1 MQDDRFD
8 VYDIDGT
15 LTIPGHD
22 LWHLCT
28 KNLCADKGLFDRQ
41 VAQWKADIQNGADSF
56 DRSLAM
62 MKSGLTLLGNGIDSE
77 RIVDEAKRL
86 AGNLIDEGFVWREAI
101 NFLKSRLRTGRTAV
115 LSTTNYHEGAVG
127 FLLALHLRGW
137 IDEAELKT
145 IVVSGSKIDWSSRSL
160 VHFNMGRNK
169 VMGLLDALGISEA
182 AVKARIDYAFG
193 DDPLGNDQELL
204 AIAPHPYVIRNEKHS
219 DLNLPDRV
227 KLVTWSDV
235 AQQHQGH

>member
-1 MQDDRFD
+1 MQADRFD

>member
-1 MQDDRFD
+1 MQADRFD

-22 LWHLCT
+22 LWYLCT

-127 FLLALHLRGW
+127 FLLALNLRGW

-204 AIAPHPYVIRNEKHS
+204 AIAPHPYVIRSEKHS

>member
-1 MQDDRFD
+1 
-8 VYDIDGT
+8 
-15 LTIPGHD
+15 
-22 LWHLCT
+22 
-28 KNLCADKGLFDRQ
+28 
-41 VAQWKADIQNGADSF
+41 
-56 DRSLAM
+56 M

-101 NFLKSRLRTGRTAV
+101 NFLKSRLRARSGAV
-115 LSTTNYHEGAVG
+115 FSTTNYHEGAVG

-145 IVVSGSKIDWSSRSL
+145 IVVSGSKIDWSSRSV
-160 VHFNMGRNK
+160 VHFNMGHNK

>member
-1 MQDDRFD
+1 MQADRFD

-22 LWHLCT
+22 LWYLCT
-28 KNLCADKGLFDRQ
+28 KNLCPDKGLFDRQ

-127 FLLALHLRGW
+127 FLLALNLRGW

-204 AIAPHPYVIRNEKHS
+204 AIAPHPYVIRSEKHS

>member
-22 LWHLCT
+22 LWNLCT

-127 FLLALHLRGW
+127 FLLALNLRGW

>member
-1 MQDDRFD
+1 MQADRFD

-204 AIAPHPYVIRNEKHS
+204 AIAPYPYVIRNEKHS

>member
-1 MQDDRFD
+1 MQADRFD

-22 LWHLCT
+22 LWYLCT

>member
-1 MQDDRFD
+1 MQADRFD

-127 FLLALHLRGW
+127 FLLALNLRGW